1 MLRASFLA
9 AKFRCVLKTRAFH
22 ANYRCVKVLLST
34 EYSYLGTYLR
44 SEGEKTAIGHVFDI
58 HFPQKKKRTYLIPFL
73 EDRHF
78 KKKEKKRREKKK
90 AILNR

>member
-34 EYSYLGTYLR
+34 EYRYLGTYLR
-44 SEGEKTAIGHVFDI
+44 SEGKKTAIGHVFDI
-58 HFPQKKKRTYLIPFL
+58 HFPPKKKRTYLIPFL
-73 EDRHF
+73 EDRHL
-78 KKKEKKRREKKK
+78 KKRRKNGEKKK